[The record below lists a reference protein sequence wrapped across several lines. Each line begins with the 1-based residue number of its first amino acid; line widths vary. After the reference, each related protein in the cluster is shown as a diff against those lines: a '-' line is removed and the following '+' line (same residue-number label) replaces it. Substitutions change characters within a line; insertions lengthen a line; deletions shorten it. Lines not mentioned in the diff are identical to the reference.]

1 MKKLLTLVLCVA
13 LLASLSIV
21 SIAQAEVSPVVTEKA
36 MAYLA
41 NYDGA
46 KYTIKVPD
54 FFAKIDAGEDM
65 LILDIRQ
72 PDAYAE
78 SHVKGAVNVPYGT
91 TIAEKLAN
99 IPDDVQLYIYCY
111 TGQTASQTTALLNVA
126 GKFATNVQGGYN
138 NGISAT
144 EGFEAYVTTEAGPEL
159 TADTYAVDPDVQA
172 AITAYFDDMVSK
184 VGTTFANFN
193 FAPESLKEVMDAEM
207 DNYFIYSVRQ
217 AVDYEAGHIQG
228 AVNNPF
234 GAGMEQNFASQLPTD
249 KTIIVYC
256 YTGQTASQTTAIL
269 RLLGYDAYNLSG
281 GMGKEGGTS
290 GWLGKG
296 FEVTTD

>member
-1 MKKLLTLVLCVA
+1 MKKLLSLVLCLA
-13 LLASLSIV
+13 LLASV
-21 SIAQAEVSPVVTEKA
+21 TVVAVAEVSPVVAEKA
-36 MAYLA
+36 MAYLT

-46 KYTIKVPD
+46 KYTIKTPD

-65 LILDIRQ
+65 LVLDIRQ
-72 PDAYAE
+72 ADAYAE
-78 SHVKGAVNVPYGT
+78 GHVKGAINVPFGM
-91 TIAEKLAN
+91 TIAESLAK

-144 EGFEAYVTTEAGPEL
+144 EGFEKYVTTDAGEALPD
-159 TADTYAVDPDVQA
+159 ATYTVDPDVQA
-172 AITAYFDDMVSK
+172 AITAYYEDMVSK
-184 VGTTFANFN
+184 AGTTFANNN
-193 FAPESLKEVMDAEM
+193 FAPDSLKEVIDAEM
-207 DNYFIYSVRQ
+207 DDYFIYSVRQ
-217 AVDYEAGHIQG
+217 AVDFDAGHIQG

-234 GAGMEQNFASQLPTD
+234 GAGMEQNFATQLPTD
-249 KTIIVYC
+249 KKIIVYC

-281 GMGKEGGTS
+281 GMGKEGGA

-296 FEVTTD
+296 YAVTTD

>member
-1 MKKLLTLVLCVA
+1 MKKLLSMVLCVA
-13 LLASLSIV
+13 LLASLTV
-21 SIAQAEVSPVVTEKA
+21 AFAQAEPSPVVVEKA

-41 NYDGA
+41 GYDGA
-46 KYTIKVPD
+46 KYTIKAPD
-54 FFAKIDAGEDM
+54 LFAKIDAGEDM
-65 LILDIRQ
+65 MILDIRQ

-78 SHVKGAVNVPYGT
+78 SHVKGAINVPFGN

-99 IPDDVQLYIYCY
+99 IPNDVQLYVYCY

-126 GKFATNVQGGYN
+126 GKFATNVQGGFN

-144 EGFEAYVTTEAGPEL
+144 EGFEKYVTTEAGPEL
-159 TADTYAVDPDVQA
+159 PTDTYEVDPDVQA
-172 AITAYFDDMVSK
+172 AITAYYADMVSK
-184 VGTTFANFN
+184 AGTTFANNN
-193 FAPESLKEVMDAEM
+193 FAPDSLKEVIDAEM
-207 DNYFIYSVRQ
+207 DDYFLYSVRQ
-217 AVDYEAGHIQG
+217 AKDFEAGHIQG

-234 GAGMEQNFASQLPTD
+234 GAGMEKNFEAQLPKD
-249 KTIIVYC
+249 KKIIVYC

-281 GMGKEGGTS
+281 GMGKEGGA

-296 FEVTTD
+296 YPVTTD

>member
-1 MKKLLTLVLCVA
+1 MKKLLALILCLLMVSAVTVVA
-13 LLASLSIV
+13 FAE
-21 SIAQAEVSPVVTEKA
+21 AEVSPVVAEKA

-54 FFAKIDAGEDM
+54 FFAKIDAGEEM
-65 LILDIRQ
+65 LVLDIRQ

-78 SHVKGAVNVPYGT
+78 GHLKGAINVPYGM
-91 TIAEKLAN
+91 TIPESLSK

-144 EGFEAYVTTEAGPEL
+144 EGFEAYVTTDAGEALPD
-159 TADTYAVDPDVQA
+159 DTYDVDPDVQA
-172 AITAYFDDMVSK
+172 AITSYFETMVSK
-184 VGTTFANFN
+184 AGTTFANLN
-193 FAPESLKEVMDAEM
+193 FAPDSLKEVIDAEM
-207 DNYFIYSVRQ
+207 DDYFIYSVRQ
-217 AVDYEAGHIQG
+217 AADYEAGHIQG

-234 GAGMEQNFASQLPTD
+234 GAGMEQNFESQLPKD

-281 GMGKEGGTS
+281 GMGKEGGS

-296 FEVTTD
+296 YPVVTD

>member
-1 MKKLLTLVLCVA
+1 MKKLLSLVLCVV
-13 LLASLSIV
+13 LLASV
-21 SIAQAEVSPVVTEKA
+21 TAIAIAEVSPVVAEKA

-46 KYTIKVPD
+46 KSTIKAPD

-72 PDAYAE
+72 ADAYAE
-78 SHVKGAVNVPYGT
+78 SHVKGAINVPFGMA
-91 TIAEKLAN
+91 IPENLSK

-126 GKFATNVQGGYN
+126 GKFATNVQGGFN

-144 EGFEAYVTTEAGPEL
+144 EGFEKYVTTDAGTVLPEA
-159 TADTYAVDPDVQA
+159 TYEVDPDVQA
-172 AITAYFDDMVSK
+172 AITAYYTDMVSK
-184 VGTTFANFN
+184 AGTTFANNN
-193 FAPESLKEVMDAEM
+193 FAPESLKEVIDAEM
-207 DNYFIYSVRQ
+207 EDYFIYSVRQ
-217 AVDYEAGHIQG
+217 AVDFEAGHIKG
-228 AVNNPF
+228 ALNNPF
-234 GAGMEQNFASQLPTD
+234 GAGMQANFEAQLPKD
-249 KTIIVYC
+249 KKIIVYC

-281 GMGKEGGTS
+281 GMGKEGGA

-296 FEVTTD
+296 YEVTTD

>member
-1 MKKLLTLVLCVA
+1 MKKLVALVMVFA
-13 LLASLSIV
+13 LLAVLTV
-21 SIAQAEVSPVVTEKA
+21 VAFAEAEVSPVVAEKA

-54 FFAKIDAGEDM
+54 FFAKIDAGEEM
-65 LILDIRQ
+65 LVLDIRQ

-78 SHVKGAVNVPYGT
+78 GHLKGAINVPYGT
-91 TIAEKLAN
+91 AIAENLVK

-126 GKFATNVQGGYN
+126 GKFATNVQGGFN

-144 EGFEAYVTTEAGPEL
+144 EGFDKYVTKDEGAQLPDE
-159 TADTYAVDPDVQA
+159 TYEVDADVQA
-172 AITAYFDDMVSK
+172 AITKYFEQVTANA
-184 VGTTFANFN
+184 GTTFANNN
-193 FAPESLKEVMDAEM
+193 FAPESLKEVVDAQMD
-207 DNYFIYSVRQ
+207 DYFIYSVRQ
-217 AVDYEAGHIQG
+217 AKDFDAGHIQG

-234 GAGMEQNFASQLPTD
+234 GAGMEKNFEQLPKD
-249 KTIIVYC
+249 KKIIVYC

-296 FEVTTD
+296 FPVVTK

>member
-1 MKKLLTLVLCVA
+1 MKKLLSLVLCVV
-13 LLASLSIV
+13 LLASV
-21 SIAQAEVSPVVTEKA
+21 TAIAIAEVSPVVAEKA

-46 KYTIKVPD
+46 KSTIKAPD

-72 PDAYAE
+72 ADAYAE
-78 SHVKGAVNVPYGT
+78 SHVKGAINVPFGMA
-91 TIAEKLAN
+91 IPENLSK

-126 GKFATNVQGGYN
+126 GKFATNVQGGFN

-144 EGFEAYVTTEAGPEL
+144 EGFEKYVTTDAGTVLPEA
-159 TADTYAVDPDVQA
+159 TYEVDPDVQA
-172 AITAYFDDMVSK
+172 AITAYYTDMVSK
-184 VGTTFANFN
+184 AGTTFANNN
-193 FAPESLKEVMDAEM
+193 FAPESLKEVIDAEM
-207 DNYFIYSVRQ
+207 EDYFIYSVRQ
-217 AVDYEAGHIQG
+217 AVDFEAGHIKG
-228 AVNNPF
+228 ALNNPF
-234 GAGMEQNFASQLPTD
+234 GAGMQANFEAQLPKD
-249 KTIIVYC
+249 KKIIVYC

-281 GMGKEGGTS
+281 GIGKEGGA

-296 FEVTTD
+296 YEVTVD

>member
-1 MKKLLTLVLCVA
+1 MKKLISLVLCLALVA
-13 LLASLSIV
+13 TAFV
-21 SIAQAEVSPVVTEKA
+21 AAAAETTETSVVTDKA

-41 NYDGA
+41 NYDGT

-65 LILDIRQ
+65 LVLDIRQ

-78 SHVKGAVNVPYGT
+78 SHLKGAVNVPFGP
-91 TIAEKLAN
+91 TIAESLAN

-126 GKFATNVQGGYN
+126 GKYATNVQGGFN

-144 EGFEAYVTTEAGPEL
+144 EGFEAYVTSDETATLPE
-159 TADTYAVDPDVQA
+159 DTYDVDPDVQA
-172 AITAYFDDMVSK
+172 AITAYFEDVASK
-184 VGTTFANFN
+184 AGTTFQYNNFS
-193 FAPESLKEVMDAEM
+193 PDSLNEVIEAEL
-207 DNYFIYSVRQ
+207 DDYFIYSVRQ
-217 AVDYEAGHIQG
+217 AADFEAGHIPG
-228 AVNNPF
+228 AINNPF

-249 KTIIVYC
+249 KKIIVYC
-256 YTGQTASQTTAIL
+256 YTGQTASQTVAIL

-281 GMGKEGGTS
+281 GFINGWTAKGYEG
-290 GWLGKG
+290 
-296 FEVTTD
+296 VTD

>member
-1 MKKLLTLVLCVA
+1 MKKLLSMVLCVA
-13 LLASLSIV
+13 LLASLTV
-21 SIAQAEVSPVVTEKA
+21 AFAQAEPSPVVVEKA

-41 NYDGA
+41 GYDGA
-46 KYTIKVPD
+46 KYTIKAPD

-65 LILDIRQ
+65 MILDIRQ

-78 SHVKGAVNVPYGT
+78 SHVKGAINVPFGN

-99 IPDDVQLYIYCY
+99 IPNDVQLYVYCY

-126 GKFATNVQGGYN
+126 GKFAANVQGGFN

-144 EGFEAYVTTEAGPEL
+144 EGFEKYVTTEAGPEL
-159 TADTYAVDPDVQA
+159 PADTYAVDPDVQA
-172 AITAYFDDMVSK
+172 AITAYYTDMVSK
-184 VGTTFANFN
+184 AGTTFANNN
-193 FAPESLKEVMDAEM
+193 FAPDSLKEVIDAEM
-207 DNYFIYSVRQ
+207 DDYFIYSVRQ
-217 AVDYEAGHIQG
+217 AVDFEAGHIQG

-234 GAGMEQNFASQLPTD
+234 GAGMEKNFASQLPTD
-249 KTIIVYC
+249 KKIIVYC

-281 GMGKEGGTS
+281 GMGKEGGA

-296 FEVTTD
+296 YPVTTD

>member
-1 MKKLLTLVLCVA
+1 MKKLLSLVLCLVLVA
-13 LLASLSIV
+13 TMSAV
-21 SIAQAEVSPVVTEKA
+21 AFAETTVSPVVKEKA

-41 NYDGA
+41 NYDGS

-78 SHVKGAVNVPYGT
+78 SHVKGAVNVPFGT
-91 TIAEKLAN
+91 TIAESLAN

-126 GKFATNVQGGYN
+126 GKYATNVQGGYN
-138 NGISAT
+138 NGISAA
-144 EGFEAYVTTEAGPEL
+144 EGFEAYVTTDVATLPG
-159 TADTYAVDPDVQA
+159 DTYDVDPDVQA
-172 AITAYFDDMVSK
+172 AITAYFEDVATK
-184 VGTTFANFN
+184 AGTTFMYNNFS
-193 FAPESLKEVMDAEM
+193 PDSLNEVIEAEL
-207 DNYFIYSVRQ
+207 DDYFIYSVRQ
-217 AVDYEAGHIQG
+217 AADFEAGHVPG
-228 AVNNPF
+228 AINNPF
-234 GAGMEQNFASQLPTD
+234 GAGMEQNFESQLPMD
-249 KTIIVYC
+249 KKIIVYC

-281 GMGKEGGTS
+281 GFIN
-290 GWLGKG
+290 GWLAKG
-296 FEVTTD
+296 YEGVTE

>member
-1 MKKLLTLVLCVA
+1 MKKLLSLVLCLVLVA
-13 LLASLSIV
+13 TMSAV
-21 SIAQAEVSPVVTEKA
+21 AFAETTVSPVVKEKA

-41 NYDGA
+41 NYDGS

-78 SHVKGAVNVPYGT
+78 SHVKGAVNVPFGT
-91 TIAEKLAN
+91 TIAESLAN

-126 GKFATNVQGGYN
+126 GKYATNVQGGFN

-144 EGFEAYVTTEAGPEL
+144 EGYEAYVTTDVATLPG
-159 TADTYAVDPDVQA
+159 DTYDVDPDVQA
-172 AITAYFDDMVSK
+172 AITAYFEDVATK
-184 VGTTFANFN
+184 AGTTFMYNNFS
-193 FAPESLKEVMDAEM
+193 PDSLNEVIEAEL
-207 DNYFIYSVRQ
+207 DDYFIYSVRQ
-217 AVDYEAGHIQG
+217 AADFEAGHVPG
-228 AVNNPF
+228 AINNPF
-234 GAGMEQNFASQLPTD
+234 GAGMEQNFESQLPTD
-249 KTIIVYC
+249 KKIIVYC

-281 GMGKEGGTS
+281 GFIN
-290 GWLGKG
+290 GWLAKG
-296 FEVTTD
+296 YEGVTE

>member
-1 MKKLLTLVLCVA
+1 MKKILALVLCLVLMAAMTVTA
-13 LLASLSIV
+13 LAE
-21 SIAQAEVSPVVTEKA
+21 AEVSPVVVEKA

-54 FFAKIDAGEDM
+54 FFAKIDAGEEM
-65 LILDIRQ
+65 LVLDIRQ

-78 SHVKGAVNVPYGT
+78 GHLKGAINVPYGMA
-91 TIAEKLAN
+91 IPENLSK

-126 GKFATNVQGGYN
+126 GKFAANVQGGYN

-144 EGFEAYVTTEAGPEL
+144 EGFEKYVTTDAGEALPD
-159 TADTYAVDPDVQA
+159 ASYDVDPDVQA
-172 AITAYFDDMVSK
+172 AITAYYEKMVSLA
-184 VGTTFANFN
+184 GTAFANLN
-193 FAPESLKEVMDAEM
+193 FTPDSLKEVIDAEM
-207 DNYFIYSVRQ
+207 DDYFIYSVRQ
-217 AVDYEAGHIQG
+217 AADYATGHIQG

-234 GAGMEQNFASQLPTD
+234 GAGMEQNFAALPKD
-249 KTIIVYC
+249 KKIIVYC

-281 GMGKEGGTS
+281 GMGKEGGS

-296 FEVTTD
+296 YPVVTD

>member
-1 MKKLLTLVLCVA
+1 MKKLLSLVLCVV
-13 LLASLSIV
+13 LLASV
-21 SIAQAEVSPVVTEKA
+21 TAIAIAEVSPVVAEKA

-46 KYTIKVPD
+46 KSTIKAPD

-72 PDAYAE
+72 ADAYAE
-78 SHVKGAVNVPYGT
+78 SHVKGAINVPFGMA
-91 TIAEKLAN
+91 IPENLSK

-126 GKFATNVQGGYN
+126 GKFATNVQGGFN

-144 EGFEAYVTTEAGPEL
+144 EGFEKYVTTDAGTVLPEA
-159 TADTYAVDPDVQA
+159 TYEVDPDVQA
-172 AITAYFDDMVSK
+172 AITAYYTDMVSK
-184 VGTTFANFN
+184 AGTTFANNN
-193 FAPESLKEVMDAEM
+193 FAPESLKEVIDAEM
-207 DNYFIYSVRQ
+207 EVYFIYSVRQ
-217 AVDYEAGHIQG
+217 AVDFEAGHIKG
-228 AVNNPF
+228 AINNPF
-234 GAGMEQNFASQLPTD
+234 GAGMQANFEAQLPKD
-249 KTIIVYC
+249 KKIIVYC

-281 GMGKEGGTS
+281 GMGKEGGA

-296 FEVTTD
+296 YEVTVD

>member
-1 MKKLLTLVLCVA
+1 MKKLLSLVLCLVMI
-13 LLASLSIV
+13 ASV
-21 SIAQAEVSPVVTEKA
+21 TAFAAAEVSPVVAEKA

-46 KYTIKVPD
+46 KYTIKTPD

-72 PDAYAE
+72 ADAYAE
-78 SHVKGAVNVPYGT
+78 SHVKGAINVPYGMT
-91 TIAEKLAN
+91 VAESLSK
-99 IPDDVQLYIYCY
+99 IPDDVQLYVYCY
-111 TGQTASQTTALLNVA
+111 TGQTASQTVALLNVA
-126 GKFATNVQGGYN
+126 GKFATNVQGGFN

-144 EGFEAYVTTEAGPEL
+144 EGFEKYVTTDAGEAL
-159 TADTYAVDPDVQA
+159 ADETYAVDPDVQA
-172 AITAYFDDMVSK
+172 AITAYYTDMVSK
-184 VGTTFANFN
+184 AGTAFANNN
-193 FAPESLKEVMDAEM
+193 FTPDSLKEVIDAQME
-207 DNYFIYSVRQ
+207 DYFIYSVRQ
-217 AVDYEAGHIQG
+217 AVDFEAGHIQG

-234 GAGMEQNFASQLPTD
+234 GAGMQANFESQLPKD
-249 KTIIVYC
+249 KKIIVYC

-281 GMGKEGGTS
+281 GMGKEGGA

-296 FEVTTD
+296 YPVTTD

>member
-1 MKKLLTLVLCVA
+1 MKKLFALVLSIA
-13 LLASLSIV
+13 LVASLTAV
-21 SIAQAEVSPVVTEKA
+21 SFAEEVSPVVKEKA
-36 MAYLA
+36 MNYLA

-78 SHVKGAVNVPYGT
+78 GHLKGAINVPYGM
-91 TIAEKLAN
+91 TIPESLAM

-126 GKFATNVQGGYN
+126 GKFAANVQGGFN

-144 EGFEAYVTTEAGPEL
+144 EGYEAYVDTETYTLPEG
-159 TADTYAVDPDVQA
+159 TYDVDPDVQA
-172 AITAYFDDMVSK
+172 AITKYFEDMTSKTDTAY
-184 VGTTFANFN
+184 ANFN
-193 FAPESLKEVMDAEM
+193 FKPESLMELMDAEM
-207 DNYFIYSVRQ
+207 MDDYFVYSVRQ
-217 AVDYEAGHIQG
+217 AADYATGHIQG

-234 GAGMEQNFASQLPTD
+234 GAGMEQNFEAQLPTD

-281 GMGKEGGTS
+281 GMGKEGGS
-290 GWLGKG
+290 GWLGAG
-296 FEVTTD
+296 YPVVTE

>member
-1 MKKLLTLVLCVA
+1 MKKLLSLVLCLA
-13 LLASLSIV
+13 LLASLTLASV
-21 SIAQAEVSPVVTEKA
+21 AVAEVSPVVAEKA

-46 KYTIKVPD
+46 KYTIKAPD
-54 FFAKIDAGEDM
+54 FFAKIDAGEEM

-78 SHVKGAVNVPYGT
+78 SHVAGAINVPFGK

-99 IPDDVQLYIYCY
+99 IPDDVQLYVYCY

-126 GKFATNVQGGYN
+126 GKFATNVQGGFN
-138 NGISAT
+138 NGISAVD
-144 EGFEAYVTTEAGPEL
+144 GFEKYVTTEAGPEL
-159 TADTYAVDPDVQA
+159 TSDTYEVDPEVQA
-172 AITAYFDDMVSK
+172 AITAYYADMVGK
-184 VGTTFANFN
+184 AGTAFANNN
-193 FAPESLKEVMDAEM
+193 FAPDSLMEVIDAEM
-207 DNYFIYSVRQ
+207 DDYFIYSVRQ
-217 AVDYEAGHIQG
+217 AVDFEAGHIQG

-234 GAGMEQNFASQLPTD
+234 GAGMEQNFAAQLPTD
-249 KTIIVYC
+249 KKIIVYC

-281 GMGKEGGTS
+281 GMGKEGGA

-296 FEVTTD
+296 YAVTTD

>member
-1 MKKLLTLVLCVA
+1 MKKLLSLVLCLVLVA
-13 LLASLSIV
+13 TMSAV
-21 SIAQAEVSPVVTEKA
+21 AFAETTVSPVVKEKA

-41 NYDGA
+41 NYDGS
-46 KYTIKVPD
+46 KYTIKAPD

-78 SHVKGAVNVPYGT
+78 SHVKGAVNVPFGT
-91 TIAEKLAN
+91 TIAESLAN

-126 GKFATNVQGGYN
+126 GKYATNVQGGFN

-144 EGFEAYVTTEAGPEL
+144 EGYEAYVTTDVAMLPG
-159 TADTYAVDPDVQA
+159 DTYDVDPDVQA
-172 AITAYFDDMVSK
+172 AITAYFEDVATK
-184 VGTTFANFN
+184 AGTTFMYNNFS
-193 FAPESLKEVMDAEM
+193 PDSLNEVIEAEL
-207 DNYFIYSVRQ
+207 DDYFIYSVRQ
-217 AVDYEAGHIQG
+217 AADFEAGHVPG
-228 AVNNPF
+228 AINNPF
-234 GAGMEQNFASQLPTD
+234 GAGMEQNFESQLPTD
-249 KTIIVYC
+249 KKIIVYC

-281 GMGKEGGTS
+281 GFIN
-290 GWLGKG
+290 GWLAKG
-296 FEVTTD
+296 YEGVTE

>member
-1 MKKLLTLVLCVA
+1 MKKLLSLVLCVV
-13 LLASLSIV
+13 LLASV
-21 SIAQAEVSPVVTEKA
+21 TANATAEVSPVVAEKA

-46 KYTIKVPD
+46 KSTIKAPD
-54 FFAKIDAGEDM
+54 FFAKIDAGEEM

-72 PDAYAE
+72 ADAYAE
-78 SHVKGAVNVPYGT
+78 SHVKGAINVPFGMA
-91 TIAEKLAN
+91 IPENLSK

-126 GKFATNVQGGYN
+126 GKFATNVQGGFN

-144 EGFEAYVTTEAGPEL
+144 EGFEKYVTTDAGDVLPEA
-159 TADTYAVDPDVQA
+159 TYEVDPDVQA
-172 AITAYFDDMVSK
+172 AITAYYTDMVSK
-184 VGTTFANFN
+184 AGTTFANNN
-193 FAPESLKEVMDAEM
+193 FAPESLKEVIDAEM
-207 DNYFIYSVRQ
+207 EDYFIYSVRQ
-217 AVDYEAGHIQG
+217 AVDFEAGHIKG
-228 AVNNPF
+228 ALNNPF
-234 GAGMEQNFASQLPTD
+234 GAGMQANFEAQLPKD
-249 KTIIVYC
+249 KKIIVYC

-281 GMGKEGGTS
+281 GMGKEGGA

-296 FEVTTD
+296 YEVTVD

>member
-1 MKKLLTLVLCVA
+1 MKKLLSLVLCIA
-13 LLASLSIV
+13 LLASLSIFAV
-21 SIAQAEVSPVVTEKA
+21 AQAEVSPVVAEKA

-41 NYDGA
+41 GYDGA
-46 KYTIKVPD
+46 KYTIKTPD
-54 FFAKIDAGEDM
+54 FFAKIDAGEEM

-72 PDAYAE
+72 ADAYAE
-78 SHVKGAVNVPYGT
+78 GHVKGAVNVPFGMT
-91 TIAEKLAN
+91 VAEKLAN
-99 IPDDVQLYIYCY
+99 IPDDVQLYVYCY

-144 EGFEAYVTTEAGPEL
+144 EGFDKYVTTEAGPEL
-159 TADTYAVDPDVQA
+159 TTDTYAVDPDVQA
-172 AITAYFDDMVSK
+172 AITAYYTDMVSK
-184 VGTTFANFN
+184 AGTTFANNN
-193 FAPESLKEVMDAEM
+193 FAPDSLKEVIDAEM
-207 DNYFIYSVRQ
+207 DDYFIYSVRQ
-217 AVDYEAGHIQG
+217 AVDFEAGHIQG

-234 GAGMEQNFASQLPTD
+234 GAGMEQNFAAQLPMD
-249 KTIIVYC
+249 KKIIVYC

-281 GMGKEGGTS
+281 GMGKEGGA

-296 FEVTTD
+296 YAVTTD